1 MKDIKFGPV
10 PARVGKNKR
19 ESEIKGQI
27 LERLAKRKEFL
38 QSGVTDGDF
47 CAELNPDVIVISDD
61 QSWLFEAQN
70 SRALAWL
77 HRRFGM
83 PADGHD
89 SRERIRVHPC
99 ESPKIV
105 AELKAA
111 GFSVVS

>member
-1 MKDIKFGPV
+1 MKDMEFGAP
-10 PARVGKNKR
+10 PGRVGESER
-19 ESEIKGQI
+19 ESEIKRQI
-27 LERLAKRKEFL
+27 LEKLAKRKEFL
-38 QSGVTDGDF
+38 ECGPTDGNF

-70 SRALAWL
+70 SRASSWL
-77 HRRFGM
+77 LRRCGM
-83 PADGHD
+83 AADGHD

-111 GFSVVS
+111 GFAVVT